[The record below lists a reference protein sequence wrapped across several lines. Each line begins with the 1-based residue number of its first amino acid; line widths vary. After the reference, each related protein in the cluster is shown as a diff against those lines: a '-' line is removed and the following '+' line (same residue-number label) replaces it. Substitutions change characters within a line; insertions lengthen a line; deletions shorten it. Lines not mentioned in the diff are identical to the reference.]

1 MNIFS
6 LNKNRIRN
14 SPKNLHPYNLFNNSK
29 INKLAK
35 LPPSREGS
43 IISTKSNNK
52 SKINKNTGIKVKS
65 TFSKPH
71 LKTTKYSFNFIVQY
85 AREKIK
91 EQYKT
96 PYILKLLNNKNFK
109 YIKEEE
115 KPIQY
120 FFYKINDI
128 FLKKRTSFLTNF
140 LESNIFYSENEYLIR
155 LFKRYE
161 YAIIMRY
168 LLSFVYDKDFKAHY
182 TKGEYFYKTKLVMN
196 KFHYLVNN
204 NYKMKPL
211 NEEENESSERYEQ
224 IASSSNRNFLLGKNI
239 PSYILKRKNL
249 IYLSEYEKLNNK
261 IKENCFIK
269 NPKYFLVKDMSLEK
283 IPNPIPK
290 YYGLG
295 FFMNQTLKN
304 FAKKSKFLFYEVK
317 KPEPLKKTKI
327 QNEEESFEELE
338 KKKKKNTD
346 EDISSDLSSHSER
359 FLEEVYE
366 DSSSEENGIFKS
378 LIGKKI
384 AKRTSLVFTK
394 DNKIKEINITD
405 NDIIDVEELIKT
417 IDNKKE
423 ENKLIKKQLS
433 TMSNLSRKKAKRK
446 TRLKTRIKG
455 FQIINTDNFQL
466 KKIYNENCN
475 YIQRTFSKKLT
486 NLLYN
491 KNNDYNNFLF
501 GYLNFSK
508 SNKINNNPEL
518 IRSNKYFLTSTLNKN
533 INNELKFSSNI
544 AQKKNRYS
552 SKKLSTKRFYFMSK
566 EKNKTFLS
574 LDKLNKN
581 KKNKYYNN
589 YNKNIFYIHNFKN
602 QGKIIKQRKIS
613 FSIIHN
619 IKKIE
624 FKETSKFITG
634 IEKTFKKKEHQ
645 KELIKEIISNFGYV
659 NPKKNKYGYND
670 NTNIPLLNQFR
681 VKTAANIKKYKINI
695 SGSYTKNE
703 QLLKQKE
710 IFRDYINLKGIFKH
724 KKIII

>member
-1 MNIFS
+1 MNFFS
-6 LNKNRIRN
+6 LNKNKIRN
-14 SPKNLHPYNLFNNSK
+14 SPKNLYPYNLFNNSK
-29 INKLAK
+29 RNKLTK
-35 LPPSREGS
+35 IPSF
-43 IISTKSNNK
+43 NK
-52 SKINKNTGIKVKS
+52 SKINKNNNELDIKVKS
-65 TFSKPH
+65 TFSNPN

-96 PYILKLLNNKNFK
+96 PYILKLLNNTNFK

-128 FLKKRTSFLTNF
+128 FLKKRTHFLANF

-161 YAIIMRY
+161 YTIIMRY

-182 TKGEYFYKTKLVMN
+182 TKDEYFYKTKLVMN

-204 NYKMKPL
+204 NYKMEPPK
-211 NEEENESSERYEQ
+211 EDENDSSKRYEQ
-224 IASSSNRNFLLGKNI
+224 MTSSSNRNYISGKNI
-239 PSYILKRKNL
+239 PSYTLKRKNL

-261 IKENCFIK
+261 IRENYFIK

-283 IPNPIPK
+283 IPNSIPK

-295 FFMNQTLKN
+295 FFINQTLKN

-317 KPEPLKKTKI
+317 KPKPLKKTKI
-327 QNEEESFEELE
+327 ENEEESFEELE
-338 KKKKKNTD
+338 NKKKKNID

-359 FLEEVYE
+359 FLEEAYE
-366 DSSSEENGIFKS
+366 DSSSEENGIFKK

-384 AKRTSLVFTK
+384 TKRTSVVFTK

-405 NDIIDVEELIKT
+405 NDIIDVEELIKS

-466 KKIYNENCN
+466 KRIYNENCN
-475 YIQRTFSKKLT
+475 YIQRTFSKKLAH
-486 NLLYN
+486 LLYN

-508 SNKINNNPEL
+508 SNKMNNNPE
-518 IRSNKYFLTSTLNKN
+518 IIHSNKYFITSTSNKN
-533 INNELKFSSNI
+533 VNHVLKFSSNI
-544 AQKKNRYS
+544 A
-552 SKKLSTKRFYFMSK
+552 
-566 EKNKTFLS
+566 
-574 LDKLNKN
+574 
-581 KKNKYYNN
+581 
-589 YNKNIFYIHNFKN
+589 
-602 QGKIIKQRKIS
+602 
-613 FSIIHN
+613 
-619 IKKIE
+619 
-624 FKETSKFITG
+624 
-634 IEKTFKKKEHQ
+634 KKK
-645 KELIKEIISNFGYV
+645 
-659 NPKKNKYGYND
+659 
-670 NTNIPLLNQFR
+670 
-681 VKTAANIKKYKINI
+681 
-695 SGSYTKNE
+695 
-703 QLLKQKE
+703 
-710 IFRDYINLKGIFKH
+710 YI
-724 KKIII
+724 